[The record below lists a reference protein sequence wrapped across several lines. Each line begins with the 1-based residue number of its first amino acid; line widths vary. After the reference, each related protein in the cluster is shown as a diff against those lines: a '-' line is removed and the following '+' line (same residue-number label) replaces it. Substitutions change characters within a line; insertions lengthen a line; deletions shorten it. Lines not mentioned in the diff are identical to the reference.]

1 MCFVLGQVQRVHV
14 GCGFG
19 LGVVAES
26 AEGGEA
32 IPGDRWVSDYEVDQV
47 SRGGDVQDS
56 GQDSAR
62 VCTAQR

>member
-1 MCFVLGQVQRVHV
+1 MCFVLGQVHRVHV

-32 IPGDRWVSDYEVDQV
+32 IPGDWWVSDYEVDQV
-47 SRGGDVQDS
+47 SRGGDV
-56 GQDSAR
+56 
-62 VCTAQR
+62 